1 MGPVRA
7 DRARV
12 AGKLVQ
18 LRIDGSPLPMPFD
31 RIQCA
36 DLAGWSGEPEARD
49 WKKVVES
56 VAELIQGRPVEDAA
70 MPALPAARASV
81 AVMPFANLSDDPE
94 QAYFAEGMV
103 EEVVSVLARFKSIF
117 VIAAGSS
124 MVIRGRAAAP
134 QEAARQLGV
143 RYILEGSVRRAAGR
157 VRIALHLVEA
167 ATGAE
172 GWSDRLEDTLED
184 VFALQDRVAQRVAGQ
199 IENQVMDADREKATT
214 RPTANLTS
222 YDHYL
227 RANSLF
233 RISRKDEM
241 LQAIEHLDQ
250 AIALDPQYAVAHSQS
265 AICHRQVVDHLW
277 TNDPDGARR
286 RGLALAERALALGS
300 DDPAVLA
307 QVAASLPGLEG
318 RLERATALIDRAIT
332 LNRDSPFGWLISGS
346 VRLRCGEPD
355 LAAEHLETAMRLDP
369 ISSQNAF
376 VRMYLA
382 SARFQQKRFEEAL
395 GLFQTTTLRLP
406 VSYLTLAALHGRAW
420 ARSPRPKRRWRRS
433 IRSPAGRW
441 STMPTSGSRDPR
453 TASCC

>member
-157 VRIALHLVEA
+157 VRIALHLVDA

-172 GWSDRLEDTLED
+172 VWSDRLEDTLED
-184 VFALQDRVAQRVAGQ
+184 V
-199 IENQVMDADREKATT
+199 
-214 RPTANLTS
+214 
-222 YDHYL
+222 
-227 RANSLF
+227 
-233 RISRKDEM
+233 
-241 LQAIEHLDQ
+241 
-250 AIALDPQYAVAHSQS
+250 YA
-265 AICHRQVVDHLW
+265 
-277 TNDPDGARR
+277 
-286 RGLALAERALALGS
+286 
-300 DDPAVLA
+300 
-307 QVAASLPGLEG
+307 
-318 RLERATALIDRAIT
+318 
-332 LNRDSPFGWLISGS
+332 
-346 VRLRCGEPD
+346 
-355 LAAEHLETAMRLDP
+355 
-369 ISSQNAF
+369 
-376 VRMYLA
+376 
-382 SARFQQKRFEEAL
+382 
-395 GLFQTTTLRLP
+395 
-406 VSYLTLAALHGRAW
+406 
-420 ARSPRPKRRWRRS
+420 
-433 IRSPAGRW
+433 
-441 STMPTSGSRDPR
+441 
-453 TASCC
+453 